1 MEAPFCNSLFFSLL
15 QIHPDNSFL
24 SQIPE
29 FLPKLILFIP
39 ETHFG
44 LVMKNTCRVI
54 VRYWKSKSMR
64 DEVDKDWLLQY
75 FTVKTILSLDS
86 SVKQRVG
93 MAIVIQ

>member
-44 LVMKNTCRVI
+44 SVMKNTCRVI
-54 VRYWKSKSMR
+54 VRYWKNNSMR
-64 DEVDKDWLLQY
+64 DEVDKDWLLQH
-75 FTVKTILSLDS
+75 FTAKTILSLDS